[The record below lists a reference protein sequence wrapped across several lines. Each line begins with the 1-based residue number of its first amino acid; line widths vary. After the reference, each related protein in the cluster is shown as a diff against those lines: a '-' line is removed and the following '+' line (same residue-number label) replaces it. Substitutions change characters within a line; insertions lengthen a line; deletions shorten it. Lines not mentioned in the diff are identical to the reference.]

1 MQVFKPIQHARTAD
15 EVAHQIEALIL
26 EGVLRVGERLP
37 GERELANETG
47 VSRPIVREALKSLE
61 VRGIIESRH
70 GEGTFVADIIGTVFT
85 PQISGLLASHRKAT
99 FDYLEYRREVEGVTA
114 RLAAMRAT
122 PADRELLSE
131 LIGRMA
137 AAFENDDFEAEALID
152 VEFHSLIGE
161 IAHNLVLLHTLRS
174 CYRLLSEGVFQNRH
188 RLYQAPG
195 GRDLLYRQHC
205 AIADAILAGD
215 GEKAM
220 EASRKHMDFVMEATR
235 ELEQREERER
245 ISSLRLA
252 QREEMPNRG
261 KARKQA

>member
-1 MQVFKPIQHARTAD
+1 MQVFRPIQHARTAD

-37 GERELANETG
+37 GERELASETG

-61 VRGIIESRH
+61 TRGIIESRH

-85 PQISGLLASHRKAT
+85 PQVSGLLASHRKAT

-122 PADRELLSE
+122 PADRELLIE
-131 LIGRMA
+131 LMERMEDA
-137 AAFENDDFEAEALID
+137 WRNDDFEAEALID

-161 IAHNLVLLHTLRS
+161 IAHNLILLHTLRS
-174 CYRLLSEGVFQNRH
+174 CYRLLSEGVFQNRS

-195 GRDLLYRQHC
+195 GRDALYRQHC
-205 AIADAILAGD
+205 AIANAILAGD
-215 GEKAM
+215 GDKAM
-220 EASRKHMDFVMEATR
+220 EASRKHMDYVMEATR
-235 ELEQREERER
+235 ELELREDRER

-252 QREEMPNRG
+252 QREDPYTRG
-261 KARKQA
+261 KTRKHA